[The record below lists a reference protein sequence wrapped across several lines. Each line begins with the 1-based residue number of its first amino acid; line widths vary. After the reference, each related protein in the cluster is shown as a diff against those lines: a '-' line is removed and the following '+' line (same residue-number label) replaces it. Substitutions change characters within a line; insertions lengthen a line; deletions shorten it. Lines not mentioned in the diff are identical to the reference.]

1 MVAILEGYFK
11 KMKVVRGKFHKF
23 SGIKITYQDN
33 SRFRIN
39 IKLYL
44 EVTEKKFTKV

>member
-11 KMKVVRGKFHKF
+11 KIKVVRSKFHKF
-23 SGIKITYQDN
+23 LGIKITYQDN
-33 SRFRIN
+33 SRFRII